1 MALTRISSYTLAT
14 NAVGDSALSATTVT
28 TGTYGNGT
36 NIPTFTVDE
45 DGRLTAASN
54 TSIANLSITTLTT
67 SGNAT
72 IGGNLTVGGNI
83 VITGDTITLQT
94 ENLLIEDNI
103 VTLTLNAGVGGAPI
117 VDAGM
122 EIDRGTSP
130 TVGIHWNETS
140 DNWELTTNGTNYYG
154 ILTSNSSITTGQLPT
169 ITSLGTVT
177 SGTWTATNIAILYG
191 GTGAST
197 APAARTNLG
206 IDDMTVDGGSY

>member
-1 MALTRISSYTLAT
+1 MALTRISSFTLAT
-14 NAVGDSALSATTVT
+14 NAVSDSALSATTVT
-28 TGTYGNGT
+28 AGTYGNGT

-72 IGGNLTVGGNI
+72 IGGNLTVNGT
-83 VITGDTITLQT
+83 VTTIST
-94 ENLLIEDNI
+94 EEINLADNI
-103 VTLTLNAGVGGAPI
+103 IILNSNAIGAASENAGIEV
-117 VDAGM
+117 
-122 EIDRGTSP
+122 ERGNDTN
-130 TVGIHWNETS
+130 VALRWNETS
-140 DNWELTTNGTNYYG
+140 DNWELTNNGTNYYG
-154 ILTSNSSITTGQLPT
+154 ILTSNSSVTTGQLPT

-177 SGTWTATNIAILYG
+177 AGTWTATNIAILYG

-206 IDDMTVDGGSY
+206 IDDMTVDGGTY

>member
-28 TGTYGNGT
+28 AGTYGNGT
-36 NIPTFTVDE
+36 SIPTFTVDD

-54 TSIANLSITTLTT
+54 TSIANLSITSLTT

-72 IGGNLTVGGNI
+72 IGGNLTVNGTVTTISTEAINLADNI
-83 VITGDTITLQT
+83 VILNSNATGAAS
-94 ENLLIEDNI
+94 E
-103 VTLTLNAGVGGAPI
+103 NAGIEV
-117 VDAGM
+117 
-122 EIDRGTSP
+122 ERGDDTNVSLR
-130 TVGIHWNETS
+130 WNETS

-154 ILTSNSSITTGQLPT
+154 ILTSNSSITSGQLPT

-177 SGTWTATNIAILYG
+177 AGTWTATNIAILYG
-191 GTGAST
+191 GTGATT

>member
-14 NAVGDSALSATTVT
+14 NAVGDAALSSTGVN

-72 IGGNLTVGGNI
+72 IGGNLTVNGS
-83 VITGDTITLQT
+83 VTTLSTETI
-94 ENLLIEDNI
+94 NLADNI
-103 VTLTLNAGVGGAPI
+103 IVLNSNATGAASENSGI
-117 VDAGM
+117 
-122 EIDRGTSP
+122 EIERGDDTN
-130 TVGIHWNETS
+130 VALRWNETS
-140 DNWELTTNGTNYYG
+140 DNWELTTNGTNYYR

-177 SGTWTATNIAILYG
+177 SGTWTATNIDIAYG

-197 APAARTNLG
+197 AIAARTNLG
-206 IDDMTVDGGSY
+206 IDEMTVDGGSY